1 MLNNEKEAM
10 FLLLHLKSLRLILKD
25 CRYIIKIG
33 NFVFVKKK
41 VFCLYC
47 FRFAVFAHIIKWR
60 KMAQNESNLAMQ
72 RAKSL
77 NAARYVCKHN
87 TLRLKFNH
95 VIFTETPCQKVCKN
109 TVKWP
114 ILLCSLCKTALLDK
128 W

>member
-95 VIFTETPCQKVCKN
+95 AKFGETSRQKVCKN
-109 TVKWP
+109 RQKVP
-114 ILLCSLCKTALLDK
+114 ILLTVVVNYTL
-128 W
+128 